1 MKDRYDTLIA
11 LAAGVVIG
19 ANWPRIKKA
28 GTFCYGF
35 VNNKVSNAY
44 NTTVAFLAKRRSE
57 KSKPE
62 KQEPKPEPVK
72 KQPEATQEQILSIL
86 RDAPKGKTLTEMAV
100 ILRVPFKKISARVKK
115 LVSKDKVRQEQEKLP
130 VYYKTS

>member
-1 MKDRYDTLIA
+1 VKDRYDTLIA

-28 GTFCYGF
+28 GKFFCGL

-44 NTTVAFLAKRRSE
+44 SQAAAFLAKRKSE
-57 KSKPE
+57 KNKAE
-62 KQEPKPEPVK
+62 KQELKQEPVK
-72 KQPEATQEQILSIL
+72 KQPEATQEQILSIP
-86 RDAPKGKTLTEMAV
+86 RDAPKRKTLTEMAV
-100 ILRVPFKKISARVKK
+100 ILRVPLKKISARVKK
-115 LVSKDKVRQEQEKLP
+115 LVSKGKVHQEQEKLP